1 MGWTVARACV
11 VVVCALAALWLTEGA
26 AVACPAVYPAPASC
40 SGDARTAVAT
50 GGTWAV
56 SGLFAAVVAAIA
68 LRVHRAARAL
78 LAAVWLGVCLV
89 VPVWALLASGF
100 GADARVLLVALL
112 LLAVLA
118 VGWPLVAG
126 VRERSDR
133 ATGR

>member
-1 MGWTVARACV
+1 LQSPSGSRSRAQ
-11 VVVCALAALWLTEGA
+11 LRKKSWYDGS
-26 AVACPAVYPAPASC
+26 P
-40 SGDARTAVAT
+40 T